1 LNILEAVRG
10 GVTLELPLVYTREAV
25 VFPKAITPL
34 LASTKFVIA
43 AVDVALAAD
52 KQVVVALL
60 KGLGDEKGSEIEV
73 HPIGTFSR
81 IVQQVRL
88 PDGSLRLLVEGVK
101 RVRIKRTLFRK
112 DHLAVLAEIL
122 DDEADH
128 AKTGSDRS
136 RELDVSMRL
145 AKRNF
150 ANYAEIAKKI
160 PPEVLAQT
168 ERARA
173 PHELCDL
180 ISNALPINT
189 ERKQELLG
197 VEDSLERLEVVE
209 AAVEGETEIV
219 NLQRKISAKVKN
231 RIDHNQREYFLG
243 EQLKE
248 INRELGKDNEES
260 EIKEIE
266 RSLLSKDPPEEV
278 AAKAKRELVRLGKL
292 QAFSPEA
299 GVLRVYCEW
308 LADLPWSGKSADN
321 RDIAKARAAL
331 DEDHYGMEKPKERIL
346 EFIAVRQLSDR
357 ARGPI
362 LCLVGPPGTG
372 KTSLGRS
379 VARALER
386 SFVRVS
392 LGGVR
397 DEAEIRGH
405 RKTYVGAL
413 PGKIIQ
419 SIRKAGTSNP
429 VFLLDEIDKM
439 SSDFRGD
446 PASALLEVLDPEQNS
461 TFTDHYLEVPY
472 DLSSVMFITTA
483 NSLHGIPY
491 PLLDRMEIIEIPG
504 YSEFEKLE
512 IAKKFIVP
520 KQLSESGLGGASISI
535 ADEAILE
542 IIRHYTME
550 SGVRSLEREIARIVR
565 KLAQEAVEQGLAA
578 APEKLALWSAAVDE
592 KKAAALLGKRR
603 REDDVL
609 FKERRP
615 GVAYGLAWTE
625 AGGTLLPVESL
636 VFEGTEGLI
645 LTGNLG
651 DVMKE
656 SARAALSFI
665 RSKAADFGLAEED
678 FHKKT
683 VHIHVP
689 EGAIPKDGPSA
700 GITLIASL
708 LSAFRGVS
716 LESGRAMTGEITLT
730 GRVLPIGGV
739 KEKVLAAHR
748 SAIRTIILPEGNR
761 KDLDDIPA
769 EVREVTT
776 FVFVTEV
783 EEALVALFADKALA
797 PKAKRRMPPTAKE
810 RPAGR
815 TKTK

>member
-10 GVTLELPLVYTREAV
+10 GATLELPLVYTREAV

-43 AVDVALAAD
+43 AVDVAFALD
-52 KQVVVALL
+52 KRVVVALL
-60 KGLGDEKGSEIEV
+60 KGLGDAKGAEIEV
-73 HPIGTFSR
+73 HPIGTTAR

-88 PDGSLRLLVEGVK
+88 PDGSLRLLVEGEE

-112 DHLAVLAEIL
+112 DHLAVQAERL
-122 DDEADH
+122 DDEADT
-128 AKTGSDRS
+128 AKAGSDRS

-145 AKRNF
+145 AKRSF
-150 ANYAEIAKKI
+150 SGYAEITKKI
-160 PPEVLAQT
+160 PPETLVQA
-168 ERARA
+168 ERAQA

-180 ISNALPINT
+180 IANVLPINAD
-189 ERKQELLG
+189 RKQALLG
-197 VEDSLERLEVVE
+197 VEDGLERLEALE
-209 AAVEGETEIV
+209 AAIEGETEIV

-278 AAKAKRELVRLGKL
+278 ISKAKRELGRLGKL

-308 LADLPWSGKSADN
+308 LSDLPWSAKSADN

-472 DLSSVMFITTA
+472 DLSNVMFITTA

-520 KQLSESGLGGASISI
+520 KQVAESGLGGASISI
-535 ADEAILE
+535 ADGAILE

-565 KLAQEAVEQGLAA
+565 KLAQEAVEQGLATD
-578 APEKLALWSAAVDE
+578 PERLAMWSVVVDE
-592 KKAAALLGKRR
+592 KKVAALLGKRR

-636 VFEGTEGLI
+636 VFEGSDGLI

-678 FHKKT
+678 FRKKT

-708 LSAFRGVS
+708 LSAFKGVP
-716 LESGRAMTGEITLT
+716 LEPGRAMTGEITLT

-748 SAIRTIILPEGNR
+748 SAMRTIILPEGNR

-769 EVREVTT
+769 EVQEVTS

-783 EEALVALFADKALA
+783 EEALAALFADKALE
-797 PKAKRRMPPTAKE
+797 PKAKRRTAAANK